1 MIVIGC
7 SVSDVSRATAECNTP
22 LLSSLDN
29 ILLCIA
35 FACVIWHRWV
45 GQKILMNLNLNF
57 TDECLFCHLMLSV
70 ASIHCIHNYSLM
82 PKFTLLIPY
91 LEQTTWRW
99 QNKLDSL
106 FKIHIPI
113 WFFAHHLLMMCTD
126 SQCIMFFGVGGAMD
140 WQETPTLLG
149 GDRGPCFYTKGNA
162 FNCNSVTSLK
172 AFGPQ
177 HILFSTISLIMVWMK
192 GSVGLALI

>member
-1 MIVIGC
+1 
-7 SVSDVSRATAECNTP
+7 
-22 LLSSLDN
+22 
-29 ILLCIA
+29 
-35 FACVIWHRWV
+35 
-45 GQKILMNLNLNF
+45 
-57 TDECLFCHLMLSV
+57 MLSV
-70 ASIHCIHNYSLM
+70 ASIHCIHNYMM

-91 LEQTTWRW
+91 IEQTTWRW

-140 WQETPTLLG
+140 WEETPTLLG

-162 FNCNSVTSLK
+162 FNCNSVTSLNLPK
-172 AFGPQ
+172 AFE
-177 HILFSTISLIMVWMK
+177 SISHCVGTRSPVNSQEDRGFL
-192 GSVGLALI
+192 SVHFPFQPNTMDWESVY